1 MINFLVVVI
10 VIVVIIKAVSTD
22 AKRSAQQNNNSVQPA
37 RPIQPAVQ
45 AQQIRQAQHAR
56 QAQQARQAQS
66 ARAVQQKNNNSQIP
80 QILQKA
86 KRNNEKYADD
96 KTLKEIEKS
105 HNHTETYQKDKVE
118 HSRMC
123 HTLGKDENAIEVS
136 ENILGNIDDLMIK
149 GYSGTLSFERDFVS
163 EGLDMISEFTV
174 PDTVN
179 FSKAGE

>member
-45 AQQIRQAQHAR
+45 AQQIRQAQ
-56 QAQQARQAQS
+56 QARQAQS

-86 KRNNEKYADD
+86 KSNNEKYADD

>member
-22 AKRSAQQNNNSVQPA
+22 AKRSAQQNNNSDQPA

-45 AQQIRQAQHAR
+45 AQQIRQAQ
-56 QAQQARQAQS
+56 QARHAQS

>member
-1 MINFLVVVI
+1 M
-10 VIVVIIKAVSTD
+10 
-22 AKRSAQQNNNSVQPA
+22 
-37 RPIQPAVQ
+37 
-45 AQQIRQAQHAR
+45 
-56 QAQQARQAQS
+56 
-66 ARAVQQKNNNSQIP
+66 
-80 QILQKA
+80 QKA
-86 KRNNEKYADD
+86 KSNNEKYADD

>member
-22 AKRSAQQNNNSVQPA
+22 AKRSAQQNNNSVQPS

-45 AQQIRQAQHAR
+45 AQQIRQAQ
-56 QAQQARQAQS
+56 QARHAQS